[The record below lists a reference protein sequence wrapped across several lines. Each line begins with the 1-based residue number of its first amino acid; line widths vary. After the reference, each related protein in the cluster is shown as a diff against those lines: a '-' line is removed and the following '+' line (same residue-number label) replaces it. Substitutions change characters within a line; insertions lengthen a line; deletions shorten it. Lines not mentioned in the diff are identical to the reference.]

1 MSHRKPWTLQ
11 RNLVKLDRY
20 DDSCDANL
28 STWRPQAIVA
38 VAYVQSKP
46 ISPPYGNEVSF
57 FKVHPGGSVG
67 GHHGQS
73 GLYRNDV
80 YRLPLPVQNQHL
92 LFEYAHSSIALISF
106 TSARRSVSNSAIVSN
121 TLSLSALFSNVAS

>member
-11 RNLVKLDRY
+11 RNLVELDR
-20 DDSCDANL
+20 DDNPWDANL
-28 STWRPQAIVA
+28 STRRPYAIVP
-38 VAYVQSKP
+38 VAYVQRKP

-73 GLYRNDV
+73 GLYRDNV
-80 YRLPLPVQNQHL
+80 YRLPLPVQNQNL
-92 LFEYAHSSIALISF
+92 LFEDRHFCPSSIAFISL
-106 TSARRSVSNSAIVSN
+106 TSASRSVSKSAIVSN
-121 TLSLSALFSNVAS
+121 TLSLNPASW